1 MKFDGFLFAMLTSV
15 ALALLW
21 PELGAGHGFLNLG
34 AVTQVGIAVVFFLHG
49 VMLAPQA
56 IRTGLMKWRL
66 HLLVQLTTFVA
77 FPVFGVLIYWT
88 TRSVLSDELRLG
100 FILLCAMSSTISS
113 SVAMTAMAKG
123 DVAAAVF
130 NASVSGLIG
139 MLMTPLLVRLLTG
152 ADQHAVPLSDAVTG
166 ILVTLALP
174 FVLGQMLR
182 PVLLARLSPHRKWLT
197 RLDRGVIVLI
207 VYTSFCESTASGVW
221 VSFAWQQLL
230 FTALLAL
237 LLLSIMLLATR
248 YIARAAGFNRE
259 EEIAAVFC
267 GSKKSLASGAPI
279 AKIMFAGHPGLGL
292 IMLPLMLYHQIQ
304 LLVCTVLARRYAR
317 SAP

>member
-1 MKFDGFLFAMLTSV
+1 MKLDGFLFAMLAAV

-21 PELGAGHGFLNLG
+21 PQLGAMHGFLNLG
-34 AVTQVGIAVVFFLHG
+34 VITQVGIALVFFCHG

-56 IRTGLMKWRL
+56 IRAGLLKWRL

-77 FPVFGVLIYWT
+77 FPVFGVLLYWS
-88 TRSVLSDELRLG
+88 TRSILSDELRLG

-123 DVAAAVF
+123 DVTAAVF

-139 MLMTPLLVRLLTG
+139 MLMTPLLVRLVTG
-152 ADQHAVPLSDAVTG
+152 ADQHSVPLSDAIVG
-166 ILVTLALP
+166 ILVTLAVPL
-174 FVLGQMLR
+174 VLGQLLR
-182 PVLLARLSPHRKWLT
+182 PMLLLRLLPHKKWLT

-221 VSFAWQQLL
+221 AKFAWQQLL
-230 FTALLAL
+230 LTAILAL
-237 LLLSIMLLATR
+237 VLLSIMLVATR
-248 YIARAAGFNRE
+248 YIARAVGFNRE

-304 LLVCTVLARRYAR
+304 LLVCTVLARRYAKT
-317 SAP
+317 AQ

>member
-1 MKFDGFLFAMLTSV
+1 MRFDGFLIAMLGAV

-21 PELGAGHGFLNLG
+21 PEPGAADGYLHLGAF
-34 AVTQVGIAVVFFLHG
+34 TQAGVALVFFFHG

-56 IRTGLMKWRL
+56 IRAGLVKWRL
-66 HLLVQLTTFVA
+66 HLLVQATTFVV
-77 FPVFGVLIYWT
+77 FPVFGALLYWGTQAVL
-88 TRSVLSDELRLG
+88 LSELRLG
-100 FILLCAMSSTISS
+100 FVLLCAMSSTISS

-152 ADQHAVPLSDAVTG
+152 ADQHAVPLSDAMTS
-166 ILVTLALP
+166 ILMTLAVPLI
-174 FVLGQMLR
+174 LGQLLR
-182 PVLLARLSPHRKWLT
+182 VVLLQRLLPHRKWLA
-197 RLDRGVIVLI
+197 RLDRGVILLI
-207 VYTSFCESTASGVW
+207 VYTSFCESAASGAW
-221 VSFAWQQLL
+221 ATFAWRQLVL
-230 FTALLAL
+230 TALISLV
-237 LLLSIMLLATR
+237 LLSIMLATTR
-248 YIARAAGFNRE
+248 YVARAAGFSRA

-317 SAP
+317 ALE

>member
-1 MKFDGFLFAMLTSV
+1 MRVDGFLVAMLTAV

-21 PELGAGHGFLNLG
+21 PEPGVANGYLNLG
-34 AVTQVGIAVVFFLHG
+34 TLTQAGVALVFFTHG

-56 IRTGLMKWRL
+56 IRAGLVKWRL

-77 FPVFGVLIYWT
+77 FPVFGVLLYWG
-88 TRSVLSDELRLG
+88 TRAVLPDDLRLG
-100 FILLCAMSSTISS
+100 FVLLCAMSSTISS
-113 SVAMTAMAKG
+113 SVAMTVLARG
-123 DVAAAVF
+123 DVASAVF
-130 NASVSGLIG
+130 NATVSGLIG
-139 MLMTPLLVRLLTG
+139 MLMTPMLVQLVTG
-152 ADQHAVPLSDAVTG
+152 ADQHAVPLSEAITG
-166 ILVTLALP
+166 ILVTLAVPL
-174 FVLGQMLR
+174 VLGQLLR
-182 PVLLARLSPHRKWLT
+182 SALLSRLLPHRKWLT

-221 VSFAWQQLL
+221 INFAWQHLAL
-230 FTALLAL
+230 TALLSLAL
-237 LLLSIMLLATR
+237 LVIMLGATR
-248 YIARAAGFNRE
+248 YVARAAGFSRA

-292 IMLPLMLYHQIQ
+292 IMLPLMMYHQIQ

-317 SAP
+317 AVE